1 MDFKQAKQKK
11 ERGFSVVDIA
21 NSLLKESEFIE
32 EVFLVVRDK
41 DRQTD
46 VAYSTDDMTNLLG
59 SIELGK
65 QIYIEQIYE
74 ED

>member
-21 NSLLKESEFIE
+21 NSLLKEAEFIE
-32 EVFLVVRDK
+32 DVFLVVRD
-41 DRQTD
+41 REGQTD
-46 VAYSTDDMTNLLG
+46 IAYSTDDMTNLLG

-65 QIYIEQIYE
+65 QAYIEQMYE